1 MGQADRGQRLGPP
14 RNGQGGQAPDH
25 PDTRGTLGTQGSN
38 SIAAS
43 LIPGPYRDW
52 VDKGTDTALALV
64 GSAVQPAK

>member
-25 PDTRGTLGTQGSN
+25 TGTQGTLGPQGPN

-52 VDKGTDTALALV
+52 MDRGTDTASAPV
-64 GSAVQPAK
+64 GSAVQPA